1 MSIARNFYN
10 RAVPTRNLVT
20 SITGIVLMA
29 INLIVTILI
38 ATGKIT
44 PEQATPINEALGG
57 IVAAV
62 GQIIGYVTSIILMFK
77 AVDPQPTV

>member
-1 MSIARNFYN
+1 MKRNFYD
-10 RAVPTRNLVT
+10 RSVPTRNLITTISGIALMIVNLVV
-20 SITGIVLMA
+20 SIL
-29 INLIVTILI
+29 L

-44 PEQATPINEALGG
+44 PEQATPLNESLGA

-77 AVDPQPTV
+77 SKDA